1 MSLDAFC
8 FILKGES
15 QYLTANFDY
24 LKALYIYVLV
34 SLPVALF
41 TKKNIKFIQIITI
54 TSNKKLKKSC
64 SFLQN
69 VLQESFV
76 KYIS

>member
-41 TKKNIKFIQIITI
+41 TKKILNLFKSLLLTK
-54 TSNKKLKKSC
+54 NLKS
-64 SFLQN
+64 L
-69 VLQESFV
+69 VLFC
-76 KYIS
+76 KMFYKNRL

>member
-54 TSNKKLKKSC
+54 
-64 SFLQN
+64 
-69 VLQESFV
+69 
-76 KYIS
+76 

>member
-41 TKKNIKFIQIITI
+41 TKKTLNLFKSLLF
-54 TSNKKLKKSC
+54 NKKLKKSC